1 MDAEQKDALASY
13 DQASRKPHY
22 VKIQQLLAR
31 DLPII
36 YIWFPRQ
43 AQPIVTD
50 FKNFAPNPINESWN
64 AYQWQI

>member
-1 MDAEQKDALASY
+1 
-13 DQASRKPHY
+13 

-43 AQPIVTD
+43 AQPIVPD
-50 FKNFAPNPINESWN
+50 FKGFAPNPINESWN
-64 AYQWQI
+64 AYQWEI